1 MGDINVA
8 HKTIRT
14 TSGSTGIRGNR
25 NAGGFVDAMRYR
37 RDGDVMRY
45 SVTIDGCPLD
55 CAVINADSLADAERT
70 AMHVF
75 GASATVRA
83 IPGAGG
89 SPRLPVSHESRQ
101 CSAAIQRTDA
111 GAD

>member
-1 MGDINVA
+1 MGDINA
-8 HKTIRT
+8 TNETIRAT
-14 TSGSTGIRGNR
+14 RCSSGIRGNR
-25 NAGGFVDAMRYR
+25 NTSLSMGVVHHR
-37 RDGDVMRY
+37 RDGYMMRY
-45 SVTIDGCPLD
+45 SVTLEGCPLD
-55 CAVINADSLADAERT
+55 CAAINADSLADAERT